1 MQEKTVIMN
10 EIMTPDMTNFTGN
23 VHGGFILSLLDKVA
37 YVCASRYSGHP
48 CVTLSVDRV
57 FFKEP
62 IHVGDLVTCYAS
74 VNYVG
79 KTSMEIG
86 IKVTAENVIT
96 HDDRHTNT
104 CYFTMVAIDSVT
116 KKPVPVQPLILETT
130 IDKRRFEEAK
140 IRRQLRFDFLKEH
153 QQRKAKEPDTDA

>member
-1 MQEKTVIMN
+1 MQEKTVVMN

-23 VHGGFILSLLDKVA
+23 VHGGYLLSLLDKVA
-37 YVCASRYSGHP
+37 YVCASRYAGQP

-62 IHVGDLVTCYAS
+62 IHVGDLVTCCAT

-79 KTSMEIG
+79 RTSMEVG
-86 IKVTAENVIT
+86 IKVTAENLMT
-96 HDDRHTNT
+96 HQKRHTNT
-104 CYFTMVAIDSVT
+104 CYFTMVAVDATT
-116 KKPVPVQPLILETT
+116 KKPVPVPQLTLETT
-130 IDKRRFEEAK
+130 VDKRRFEEAK

-153 QQRKAKEPDTDA
+153 EARKAKEKKQDE